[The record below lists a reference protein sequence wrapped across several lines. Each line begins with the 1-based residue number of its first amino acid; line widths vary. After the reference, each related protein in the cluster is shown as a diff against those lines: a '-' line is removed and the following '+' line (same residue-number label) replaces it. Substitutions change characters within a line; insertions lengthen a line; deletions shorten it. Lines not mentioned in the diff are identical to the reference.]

1 MDKNDFYNKIQITQE
16 EKAKADYFLNVRGIE
31 EHIIVFDYLS
41 KFKIE
46 AVTYSEVAT
55 ALRYD
60 KRIRRVIFKYIGFL
74 EEKMRAYIANEYSDK
89 VESLKLIDELKDNV
103 KSMSLY
109 KALSKLLFGRLVEQ
123 VKSLSKKEKEIIFSN
138 ENVSNQNLEAL
149 CSLRNEISHN
159 KFILHQEFGSCS
171 ASKKNSKSLC
181 SNIKNIY
188 YHLPINVRENFK
200 KEINECSLYRE
211 SDISYQTQWNLLKN
225 IVINI

>member
-16 EKAKADYFLNVRGIE
+16 EKAKADYFLDVRGIE
-31 EHIIVFDYLS
+31 EHIIVCDYLS
-41 KFKIE
+41 NFKTE
-46 AVTYSEVAT
+46 AITYAEVAT

-89 VESLKLIDELKDNV
+89 VGSLQLIDELKDNV
-103 KSMSLY
+103 KNMSLY
-109 KALSKLLFGRLVEQ
+109 RALSKLLFGRLVEQ
-123 VKSLSKKEKEIIFSN
+123 VKSLGKDEKELIFSN
-138 ENVSNQNLEAL
+138 ENVLNENLEAM

-159 KFILHQEFGSCS
+159 KFILHQEFGNCS
-171 ASKKNSKSLC
+171 AGKKKSKSLC

-211 SDISYQTQWNLLKN
+211 SDMNYQTDWNLIKK
-225 IVINI
+225 IIISI